1 MTKANALSRKQ
12 QIAQAAM
19 EIISEEGVHNLVMV
33 KIAKRIGVTDA
44 ALYKHFDSKNEM
56 LLYMIEELKKSM
68 LNKLLDEVMHIEA
81 PIERLEKLLIFQL
94 EFIENNKGIP
104 RIIFSESLQKQNKE
118 LKIKIVELLTNYR
131 EIIID
136 ILKTAKA
143 LGEIRETINEEA
155 AAIIF
160 IGMIQSTVIFWTLSD
175 FSYSLKKKQKSL
187 WQEYRK
193 IIR

>member
-1 MTKANALSRKQ
+1 MIKEKAPSRKQ

-33 KIAKRIGVTDA
+33 KIARRIGVTDA
-44 ALYKHFDSKNEM
+44 ALYKHFDSKNDM

-68 LNKLLDEVMHIEA
+68 LNQLLEEVMQIES

-118 LKIKIVELLTNYR
+118 LKKKIVELLTNYR
-131 EIIID
+131 EIITD
-136 ILKTAKA
+136 ILKTAKGR
-143 LGEIRETINEEA
+143 GEIKEAIDEKA

-160 IGMIQSTVIFWTLSD
+160 IGMIQSTVIFWTLSE
-175 FSYSLKKKQKSL
+175 FSYSLKKQQKAL